1 MWRAGGGP
9 VWKQGCLPG
18 HPWKGPDSGPIW
30 SPDLKASLFLLL
42 PGLCLPGQ
50 TLGNAARPPCSREPA
65 KLGPRQPRWGQRP
78 QWPVPVAGASLAT
91 LMNHCR
97 AGLSAVTQPE
107 TLFC

>member
-18 HPWKGPDSGPIW
+18 HPWNGPDSGPIW
-30 SPDLKASLFLLL
+30 SPDLKSSL
-42 PGLCLPGQ
+42 
-50 TLGNAARPPCSREPA
+50 PCSREPA